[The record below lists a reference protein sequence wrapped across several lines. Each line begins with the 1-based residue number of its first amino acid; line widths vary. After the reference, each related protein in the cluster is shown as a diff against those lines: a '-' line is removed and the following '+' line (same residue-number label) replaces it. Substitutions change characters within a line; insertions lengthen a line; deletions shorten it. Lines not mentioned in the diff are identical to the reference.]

1 MKALDRK
8 LLRDLWRMKGQALAI
23 ALVIVSG
30 VSTFVM
36 SLSTLDSLRRTRAVY
51 YQDYRFGDVFMS
63 LKRAPESVRERIRDI
78 PGVQMVETRVVVDAR
93 LEVEGFQA
101 PITGK
106 IVSVPD
112 SGEPLLNRLYFRQ
125 GRYPEPGR
133 DDEVVVSETFAKAH
147 SLRTGDH
154 IGAIINGRKEI
165 FTIVGVA
172 LSPEFI
178 YQLKPG
184 TAIPDFKRYGI
195 LWMARKP
202 LGTAFDM
209 DGAFN
214 DVVLTLADRAQAED
228 VIDRLDLMFEP
239 YGGLGAYG
247 REDQVSYRYLHEEF
261 RQLEN
266 MATIFPAIF
275 LAVAAFLLNVVI
287 NRVIS
292 IQREQAAALKAFGY
306 SNFAIGVH
314 YVKMVIVIVLVGVC
328 GGTLVGIWMG
338 KSLSELYMEY
348 YKFPFLN
355 YVLRPGII
363 AIAVFVSISAAV
375 AGTVHSI
382 WRASI
387 YPPAEAMRPEPPT
400 IYRETFLERLGLK
413 RFLSPPTR
421 MIARHIERR
430 PVKSLLTVI
439 GIAFACAILMF
450 GSFFEDAINFMVNVQ
465 FGLAERDDIKV
476 SFFDPTSRRALFE
489 LQSIPGVERGEA
501 YRSVPAKLRHEHRSY
516 RTSVLGVEPGGDL
529 YRLLDEKL
537 EPFEVPPEGMTL
549 TDHLGKILGV
559 GPGDTITVE
568 VLEGNRPE
576 RQVTVSGLVSQYVG
590 VSGYMRLDALNRMM
604 REGHAISGAYL
615 AVDLKRLPEIYD
627 TLNGMPRVASTEN
640 RRDAVRNFRET
651 LSEQILIY
659 ALIITVLAGTIA
671 FGVVYNSMRIAL
683 SERGRE
689 LASLRVLGFTRG
701 EISYILLGELAILT
715 LAAIPAG
722 FVIGN
727 GLCAYIVTRLSTD
740 LFRVPLVIE
749 PSTYAFSA
757 TVVLGS
763 AFMSGLIV
771 KRKLDKLDL
780 VAVLKTKE

>member
-8 LLRDLWRMKGQALAI
+8 LLRDMWRMKGQALAI
-23 ALVIVSG
+23 AIVIVSG

-36 SLSTLDSLRRTRAVY
+36 SLSTLDSLRRTRTAY

-63 LKRAPESVRERIRDI
+63 LKRAPESMRKRIREI
-78 PGVQMVETRVVVDAR
+78 PEVEMVETRVVVDAR
-93 LEVEGFQA
+93 LEVGGFGE
-101 PITGK
+101 PITGR

-112 SGEPLLNRLYFRQ
+112 SEEPLLNRLYFRQ
-125 GRYPEPGR
+125 GRYPAPGR
-133 DDEVVVSETFAKAH
+133 DDEVVVSESFAKAH
-147 SLRTGDH
+147 SLRPGEN
-154 IGAIINGRKEI
+154 IGAIINGRKET
-165 FTIVGVA
+165 FTIVGIA

-195 LWMARKP
+195 LWMGRKP
-202 LGTAFDM
+202 LSTAYDLE
-209 DGAFN
+209 GAFN
-214 DVVLTLADRAQAED
+214 DVVLTLSAGAQAGD
-228 VIDRLDLMFEP
+228 AIDRLDSLFEP

-261 RQLEN
+261 RQLGN
-266 MATIFPAIF
+266 MATIFPIIF

-287 NRVIS
+287 NRVVS

-306 SNFAIGVH
+306 SNAAIGVH
-314 YVKMVIVIVLVGVC
+314 YIKLVIVVVLAGVA
-328 GGTLVGIWMG
+328 GGTLVGAWMG
-338 KSLSELYMEY
+338 KGLSELYMDY
-348 YKFPFLN
+348 YKFPFLD
-355 YVLRPGII
+355 YVLRPGIFAI
-363 AIAVFVSISAAV
+363 AILVSVSAAV
-375 AGTVHSI
+375 AGTVYSI
-382 WRASI
+382 WRASV
-387 YPPAEAMRPEPPT
+387 YPPAQAMRPEPPT
-400 IYRETFLERLGLK
+400 TYRETFFERLGLK
-413 RFLSPPTR
+413 RFLSQPTR

-430 PVKSLLTVI
+430 PLKSLLTVI

-450 GSFFEDAINFMVNVQ
+450 GSFFEDAINFMVDVQ
-465 FGLAERDDIKV
+465 FGLAEREDITV
-476 SFFDPTSRRALFE
+476 SFFEPASRGALFE
-489 LQSIPGVERGEA
+489 LNSLPGVEYGEA
-501 YRSVPAKLRHEHRSY
+501 YRSVPARLRHEHRSY

-529 YRLLDEKL
+529 YRLLDDSL
-537 EPFEVPPEGMTL
+537 EPFDAPPEGIML
-549 TDHLGKILGV
+549 TDHLGKILGA
-559 GPGDTITVE
+559 GPGDTVTVE
-568 VLEGNRPE
+568 VLEGSRPE

-590 VSGYMRLDALNRMM
+590 VSGYMRLGALNRMM
-604 REGHAISGAYL
+604 REGHAISGARL
-615 AVDLKRLPEIYD
+615 AVDSKRLPEIYD
-627 TLNGMPRVASTEN
+627 ALNGMPRVASTEN

-651 LSEQILIY
+651 LSEQVLLY

-715 LAAIPAG
+715 LAAIPVG
-722 FVIGN
+722 FIIGN
-727 GLCAYIVTRLSTD
+727 GLCAYIVTKLSTD
-740 LFRVPLVIE
+740 LFRVPLVVE

-757 TVVLGS
+757 SVVLGS
-763 AFMSGLIV
+763 AAVSGLIV